1 MFELDPMVAAAI
13 FFSSF
18 FLDLIAARYT
28 SDVVSL
34 RAGRAASLSFL
45 WHMLSAIVVIQ
56 YAHNAF
62 YILFVCLGGGLG
74 TYFTI
79 WSTRRA
85 ATAAGRVEIIPESV
99 IESAID
105 RSPPAPPERFA
116 LAHPRGPMPKSRTVR
131 SGTIAR
137 RCVPPTGRVQVGAP
151 AGGRRDCTFEGP
163 RAPS

>member
-18 FLDLIAARYT
+18 FLDLIAARYA

-79 WSTRRA
+79 WSTRRGGA
-85 ATAAGRVEIIPESV
+85 AADA
-99 IESAID
+99 
-105 RSPPAPPERFA
+105 PAPFLEDTAPSVPEGFVPA
-116 LAHPRGPMPKSRTVR
+116 LSRRPRARGAVR
-131 SGTIAR
+131 LAYPR
-137 RCVPPTGRVQVGAP
+137 
-151 AGGRRDCTFEGP
+151 RRDVARFRGATP
-163 RAPS
+163 RQAAARARMVEFVSKAD